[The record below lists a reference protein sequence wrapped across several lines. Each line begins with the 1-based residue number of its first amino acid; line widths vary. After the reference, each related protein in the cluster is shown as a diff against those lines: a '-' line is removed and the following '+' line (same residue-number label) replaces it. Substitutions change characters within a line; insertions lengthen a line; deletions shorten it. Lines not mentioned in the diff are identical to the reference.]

1 MLQLSKCQNWLYDK
15 QTAKEPGCFRA
26 LVTSAPRRS
35 CYTRTPRDC
44 GRVVGKPEVIQI
56 GT

>member
-1 MLQLSKCQNWLYDK
+1 MLQGPRDIG
-15 QTAKEPGCFRA
+15 TAKVVLHQDA
-26 LVTSAPRRS
+26 A
-35 CYTRTPRDC
+35 RDC